1 MTAALEFRA
10 PSSAADSLDG
20 LISCTPR
27 FLGTRLWWT
36 QLGDALD
43 ALRFQLSGADLT
55 GLAAQVVAD
64 APELA
69 ASALRLLEI
78 DDATQAEASRLR
90 QGVTEMSGRTPE
102 VMVVREAVRALVT
115 RVRRLDRLSEDLL
128 HEAYQR
134 DFGGE

>member
-1 MTAALEFRA
+1 MTAALEFHA

-20 LISCTPR
+20 LLSCAPR
-27 FLGTRLWWT
+27 FLGSAPWWT
-36 QLGDALD
+36 HLGSALD
-43 ALRFQLSGADLT
+43 ALRFQLAAADLT

-69 ASALRLLEI
+69 ASALRLPEL

-90 QGVTEMSGRTPE
+90 QEVAELAGRRPE
-102 VMVVREAVRALVT
+102 VMVVREAVRDLLI
-115 RVRRLDRLSEDLL
+115 RVRRLDRMSEDLL